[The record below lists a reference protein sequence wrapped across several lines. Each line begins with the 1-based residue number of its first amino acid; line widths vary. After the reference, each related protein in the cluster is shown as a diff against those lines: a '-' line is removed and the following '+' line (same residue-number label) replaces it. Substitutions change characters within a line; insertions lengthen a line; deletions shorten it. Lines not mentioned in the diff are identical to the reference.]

1 MNERKFK
8 FSLTEE
14 QATEIYYL
22 IQYKIEDLEQA
33 VIDKKFEILDETQL
47 KRWIADLET
56 IREEF
61 ALYA

>member
-1 MNERKFK
+1 MNERKFQ

-14 QATEIYYL
+14 QATEIFYCL
-22 IQYKIEDLEQA
+22 EDKIEDLKEA
-33 VIDKKFEILDETQL
+33 VKNRDFGILDETQL

>member
-1 MNERKFK
+1 MNERKFQ

-33 VIDKKFEILDETQL
+33 VIDKKFEMLDETQL

-56 IREEF
+56 LREEF

>member
-1 MNERKFK
+1 MSERKFQ

-22 IQYKIEDLEQA
+22 IEYKMEDLEQSI
-33 VIDKKFEILDETQL
+33 IDKKFEILDETQL
-47 KRWIADLET
+47 KRWIADLEAL
-56 IREEF
+56 REEF

>member
-56 IREEF
+56 LREEF